1 MKDKSEQDSCLVGCA
16 SHTSEGLPQSES
28 LDPESFS
35 YFLVRRNF
43 SDQDNDA
50 ESTSRQVSN
59 AQDKQHSPSHRR
71 HHSRGYSS
79 AKSPKSPNTRKS
91 GDSQNGKKKEG
102 GSMDSSQSAS
112 SRYKNITD
120 WNAGVSFTTPS
131 SFGHSQRNLVD
142 PPRAPKSGYE
152 WVWFPEGYWA
162 EREIRGFMPTPSVTK
177 HNWWNRSSGQ
187 KSQMSRKSQKSQ
199 STRKSTNGGKDEN
212 NDKAPPSFNLP
223 QIKIGSVSLKSTIK
237 TSRSTSQHTSEND
250 IRRSGN
256 FLGFNFSKPGQEDDR
271 SAQQR
276 EGLYDRTKRTIE
288 ARFRKR
294 VRAWSI

>member
-16 SHTSEGLPQSES
+16 SHASERLPQSES
-28 LDPESFS
+28 PRTPRVSLTSS
-35 YFLVRRNF
+35 
-43 SDQDNDA
+43 SA
-50 ESTSRQVSN
+50 ETSLTKITILN
-59 AQDKQHSPSHRR
+59 LHLAKSPTSKPNSILLLTEGII
-71 HHSRGYSS
+71 SRGYSS

-112 SRYKNITD
+112 SRYKNITV
-120 WNAGVSFTTPS
+120 WNAGVSSTTPS
-131 SFGHSQRNLVD
+131 PFGHPQRNLVD

-187 KSQMSRKSQKSQ
+187 KSQMSRKSQ
-199 STRKSTNGGKDEN
+199 STRKSTNGGNDEN
-212 NDKAPPSFNLP
+212 NDKAPPSINLP

-237 TSRSTSQHTSEND
+237 TSRSTSQHASEND